1 MKKYIM
7 ILIALF
13 MISCDNDNGYSENV
27 KAVKKVVSAFE
38 LGDVEIWKEA
48 VSEDLVHSPPVY
60 GTAENS
66 GNYDSALAQ
75 AEFYINN
82 FENIKFNNPVYLPG
96 VDTVSLKNNG
106 SVRVYGTWTGTSK
119 STGRE
124 FSNRAYHWFEVED
137 GKITNAGD
145 FFDATGMVAAVG
157 PVQRNVIVVTIDLK
171 KGKYVD
177 LQKLF
182 ETDAG
187 LKTTRNYEGCNHVEG
202 FFNEE
207 SSKYVVIQHWDSFE
221 QYNAYA
227 DWRFNEDPSG
237 LVGKMLPLIS
247 GGADGISIYSN
258 NTGYGFY

>member
-1 MKKYIM
+1 
-7 ILIALF
+7 
-13 MISCDNDNGYSENV
+13 
-27 KAVKKVVSAFE
+27 
-38 LGDVEIWKEA
+38 
-48 VSEDLVHSPPVY
+48 
-60 GTAENS
+60 
-66 GNYDSALAQ
+66 
-75 AEFYINN
+75 
-82 FENIKFNNPVYLPG
+82 
-96 VDTVSLKNNG
+96 
-106 SVRVYGTWTGTSK
+106 
-119 STGRE
+119 
-124 FSNRAYHWFEVED
+124 
-137 GKITNAGD
+137 
-145 FFDATGMVAAVG
+145 MVAAVG
-157 PVQRNVIVVTIDLK
+157 PVQRNVIVVTVDLK
-171 KGKYVD
+171 KGKYND

-182 ETDAG
+182 ESDAG

>member
-1 MKKYIM
+1 M
-7 ILIALF
+7 LQTCGIA
-13 MISCDNDNGYSENV
+13 S
-27 KAVKKVVSAFE
+27 K
-38 LGDVEIWKEA
+38 
-48 VSEDLVHSPPVY
+48 
-60 GTAENS
+60 
-66 GNYDSALAQ
+66 
-75 AEFYINN
+75 
-82 FENIKFNNPVYLPG
+82 
-96 VDTVSLKNNG
+96 VSLNMNERLSNLPDGRGGMANYKSKNLWRILVG
-106 SVRVYGTWTGTSK
+106 S
-119 STGRE
+119 
-124 FSNRAYHWFEVED
+124 N
-137 GKITNAGD
+137 
-145 FFDATGMVAAVG
+145 
-157 PVQRNVIVVTIDLK
+157 
-171 KGKYVD
+171 D

-221 QYNAYA
+221 EYNAYA